1 MRRER
6 RHVTAM
12 TSSVVTSSAVTSSR
26 GGGDRVPQM
35 TALCLSASFC
45 FLACVTPSM
54 IQLTVLAVPSMILLI
69 GKPYWN
75 TPGTHWYA
83 IAKSV
88 TNQVHLSTT
97 RLCRY
102 AWNRL
107 RPVVTILAWSSSLS
121 VCLLVTCVSRAKM
134 AESIKMPFGV
144 WARDVPRNH
153 DLGGGRGPEPSREGT
168 VLGVIV
174 GHVQPACPRSI
185 FSTLFARGRQ
195 RCDLWLPV

>member
-75 TPGTHWYA
+75 TPGKHWYA

-107 RPVVTILAWSSSLS
+107 RPVVTIVAWSSSLS
-121 VCLLVTCVSRAKM
+121 VCLSVCWSRA
-134 AESIKMPFGV
+134 
-144 WARDVPRNH
+144 
-153 DLGGGRGPEPSREGT
+153 
-168 VLGVIV
+168 
-174 GHVQPACPRSI
+174 
-185 FSTLFARGRQ
+185 
-195 RCDLWLPV
+195 